1 MRKIIHVD
9 MDAFYASVE
18 QRDHPQ
24 YRGKPLAV
32 GGSRERGVVAAASY
46 EARQFGVFSA
56 MSSRLAY
63 QKCPHIIFV
72 RPRFDVYK
80 AVSQQIREIFHEY
93 TDLVEPLS
101 LDEAY
106 LDVTENK
113 VGMPSATIIAREIKQ
128 KIFDTTQLTASAGI
142 SINKFLAK
150 VASDLDKPN
159 GLTLISPEEAADFVA
174 NLPIKK
180 FHGIGKVTAK
190 KMQQLGIYT
199 GADLRRWDKAKLL
212 RHFGKVGNYYFNIA
226 QGIDQRSVN
235 PHRIRKS
242 ISTENTFDHDLASLE
257 EMEAELQKLALE
269 LIRRMEKTKSF
280 GQTITLKIKYD
291 NFQQITRSKTL
302 SFPINT
308 LDLITRL
315 YQELLKGCD
324 FSTHKVRLLGLG
336 ISNLHS
342 NQEAGTQLTLEF

>member
-1 MRKIIHVD
+1 

-24 YRGKPLAV
+24 YQGKPLAV

-46 EARQFGVFSA
+46 EARQFGVYSA

-106 LDVTENK
+106 LDVTQNK

-142 SINKFLAK
+142 SVNKFLAK

-174 NLPIKK
+174 KLPIKK

-199 GADLRRWDKAKLL
+199 GADLRRWDKTKLV
-212 RHFGKVGNYYFNIA
+212 RQFGKVGNYYFNIA
-226 QGIDQRSVN
+226 QGIDQRRVN

-242 ISTENTFDHDLASLE
+242 VSTESTFDHDLANLE
-257 EMEAELQKLALE
+257 EMEAALHQLAEELM
-269 LIRRMEKTKSF
+269 RRMEKTKSV
-280 GQTITLKIKYD
+280 GQTITLKVKYD

-302 SFPINT
+302 AYPINT
-308 LDLITRL
+308 LDLVVRL
-315 YQELLKGCD
+315 SQELIRGCD
-324 FSTHKVRLLGLG
+324 FSEHKVRLLGLG
-336 ISNLHS
+336 ISNLDGTKG
-342 NQEAGTQLTLEF
+342 AGAQLTLEF